1 MQTGLERIVAK
12 ARFAASKALCAIQ
25 HDEVICRAMNQL
37 LKSLLRENRTM
48 GSVRREVPN
57 GVLPLLDVG

>member
-12 ARFAASKALCAIQ
+12 ARLAASKALCDIQ
-25 HDEVICRAMNQL
+25 YDEVICRAMNQL

>member
-12 ARFAASKALCAIQ
+12 ARVAASKALCAIQ
-25 HDEVICRAMNQL
+25 YDEVICRAMNQL

-57 GVLPLLDVG
+57 GVFPLLDVG

>member
-1 MQTGLERIVAK
+1 MTGKNSSKK

-25 HDEVICRAMNQL
+25 YDEVICRAMNQL